1 VTPPEMSVRMGPG
14 MDDRLAAAR
23 EAFEQQRWRTVY
35 ECATDATGPL
45 AGEDLDRLAVA
56 AYLLGNQR
64 DSVRAF
70 ERAHLAHARAGE
82 PGRAARSAFWLA
94 ILLMLGGEMAPAEG
108 WLARAERVAE
118 EADDAALQ
126 ALLAIPAF
134 LGALEGGDV
143 AAAGAT
149 ATRMMEVAGRSA
161 DRDIRTLAQ
170 LSRGQALAA
179 AGQLRPAMK
188 LFDEAMVAVTA
199 GEVSPIPAG
208 IVYCA
213 VIDACMQVCDFR
225 RAAEWTNALARWC
238 DAQPGLVPYRGQC
251 LVHRSQVLQASGAWA
266 EAMAEVERAE
276 HHLSDPPHPALG
288 MALYQEGELH
298 RLRGA
303 HGDADRAYRT
313 ASQHGRDPSPGLA
326 LLRLAEGNGS
336 AAATMVRRSLREGK
350 GSIDRPVVLAA
361 ATEVL
366 LAAGDLEAARGAA
379 AELDVLATD
388 SGTAM
393 LHAMAAY
400 AAGCVELASGAADAA
415 LPSLRR
421 ACRGWLDLGMT
432 YDVARA
438 QVQLGRVCQLLDDRD
453 TARMELEAARST
465 FARLGAAPDVAA
477 VDRLFGRAS
486 AASHPLTSRECE
498 VLRLVATCKRN
509 REIAEL
515 LVISEHTVGRHLQNI
530 FLKLDLSSRAA
541 ATAYAYEQGLV

>member
-1 VTPPEMSVRMGPG
+1 MGG
-14 MDDRLAAAR
+14 AMDDQLAAAR
-23 EAFEQQRWRTVY
+23 KAFEEQRWRAVY

-56 AYLLGNQR
+56 AYLLGDQR
-64 DSVRAF
+64 ESARAF

-94 ILLMLGGEMAPAEG
+94 IILMLAGEMAPAAG

-118 EADDAALQ
+118 EADDAAFQ

-134 LGALEGGDV
+134 LGALDSGDV
-143 AAAGAT
+143 AAADAM
-149 ATRMMEVAGRSA
+149 ATRMMDVAGRS
-161 DRDIRTLAQ
+161 DDGDVRTMAQ
-170 LSRGQALAA
+170 LCRGQALQA
-179 AGQLRPAMK
+179 AGELRPAMK
-188 LFDEAMVAVTA
+188 LFDEAMVGVTS

-213 VIDACMQVCDFR
+213 VIDACMQACDFR
-225 RAAEWTNALARWC
+225 RAAEWTNALGRWC
-238 DAQPGLVPYRGQC
+238 DAQPELVPYRGQC
-251 LVHRSQVLQASGAWA
+251 LVHRSQVLQASGAWP

-303 HGDADRAYRT
+303 HAQADRAYRA
-313 ASQHGRDPSPGLA
+313 ASEHGRDPSPGLA
-326 LLRLAEGNGS
+326 LLRLADGNES
-336 AAATMVRRSLREGK
+336 AATTMVRRSLREEVGRP
-350 GSIDRPVVLAA
+350 DRPVLLAA

-366 LAAGDLEAARGAA
+366 LAVGDLQAAREAA
-379 AELDVLATD
+379 AELDVLARG
-388 SGTAM
+388 SEAAL
-393 LHAMAAY
+393 LHAMAAH
-400 AAGCVELASGAADAA
+400 ATGCVQLASGDPDAA
-415 LPSLRR
+415 LPNLRQ
-421 ACRGWLDLGMT
+421 ACRGWLDLGMV

-438 QVQLGRVCQLLDDRD
+438 QVQVGRACQVLDDQD
-453 TARMELEAARST
+453 SARFELEAARAV
-465 FARLGAAPDVAA
+465 FFRLGAAPDVAA
-477 VDRLFGRAS
+477 VDRFLGRAS
-486 AASHPLTSRECE
+486 SPAGPLTPRECE
-498 VLRLVATCKRN
+498 VLRLVATGKRN

-515 LVISEHTVGRHLQNI
+515 LVISEHTVSRHLQNI